1 MELKQRMT
9 AHRGEVG
16 TRRDRL
22 RLTFA
27 YRSFS
32 RTLAVPRALAIAL
45 LGVLPFVGMLYLAAT
60 CYFVFHDDLLASLT
74 RHQVELQY
82 AYEDRLAALRR
93 ELENATEQSRAD
105 QSDFSE
111 RVQALAQRQYEV
123 ESRTALVA
131 ALAER
136 ERTMRLPEAK
146 PSDSAALP
154 DPVTPLAAPAPLSDG
169 KPHPEGFDLRLRK
182 DQGQD
187 SSNNSSPSQSSD
199 PMSPI
204 DYNADLPVPAQ
215 IHLLLDRYDQVDNED
230 LSILA
235 ALQQTPKRVT
245 AHIRAA
251 LASAGL
257 TADHLSL
264 PAEAAGADAR
274 QSGGM
279 GGPFVPLPILSDG
292 SSFAAAAD
300 GVEGAIDALE
310 KLRRV
315 LPHVPLKAP
324 LPGDPE
330 ITSGFGP
337 RIDPFL
343 GTPALHTGVD
353 LVEEYGAPVHA
364 TAAGVVVS
372 AGVAGGYGNMVE
384 IDHGHGL
391 ATRYAHL
398 SSIEV
403 VPGQTVGFGTVLGR
417 IGATGRATGPHL
429 HYEVRIDGEPVDP
442 ERFLRAG
449 VAVAEAV
456 AQP

>member
-1 MELKQRMT
+1 MESKLRMISR
-9 AHRGEVG
+9 RGEVG

-32 RTLAVPRALAIAL
+32 RTIAVPRALAVAL
-45 LGVLPFVGMLYLAAT
+45 LGMLPFVGMLYLAAT

-74 RHQVELQY
+74 RHQVEMQY
-82 AYEDRLAALRR
+82 AYEDRIASLRR
-93 ELENATEQSRAD
+93 ELENATEQARAD
-105 QSDFSE
+105 QADFSD
-111 RVQALAQRQYEV
+111 RVHALAERQDQV

-136 ERTMRLPEAK
+136 IKLARVPEAR
-146 PSDSAALP
+146 PSESVAAP
-154 DPVTPLAAPAPLSDG
+154 DAAAEAPLASPAEPSDG

-182 DQGQD
+182 GQD
-187 SSNNSSPSQSSD
+187 SSSNAGSSD
-199 PMSPI
+199 LIAPI
-204 DYNADLPVPAQ
+204 DFETDLPLPAQ
-215 IHLLLDRYDQVDNED
+215 INLLRDRYDRVDTQD
-230 LSILA
+230 LAILA
-235 ALQQTPKRVT
+235 NLQQPANIAS
-245 AHIRAA
+245 AHIRAV

-257 TADHLSL
+257 AAEHLNV
-264 PAEAAGADAR
+264 PAQPSESPR
-274 QSGGM
+274 PGGL

-292 SSFAAAAD
+292 SSFAAAAGD
-300 GVEGAIDALE
+300 VETAIDALE

-324 LPGDPE
+324 LSGELE

-353 LVEEYGAPVHA
+353 LLEEYGAPVRA
-364 TAAGVVVS
+364 TAAGTVVT
-372 AGVAGGYGNMVE
+372 AGFDGGYGNMVE
-384 IDHGHGL
+384 INHGNGL

-403 VPGQTVGFGTVLGR
+403 TPGEKVDLGTVLGR

-429 HYEVRIDGEPVDP
+429 HYEVRVDGEPVDP

-449 VAVAEAV
+449 ADLVATATE
-456 AQP
+456 QP